1 MASRSENKNFLLITS
16 VTIAFGLRPE
26 MAQIALTTVFTPP
39 ASCFDNSYT
48 LYGSPVYVKDVQVQ
62 SLECYPEGFRAL
74 WSVAEPFSPGVCPEP
89 YVAASS
95 LEGEQDETRV
105 LCCPGYVVVP
115 S

>member
-1 MASRSENKNFLLITS
+1 
-16 VTIAFGLRPE
+16 

-74 WSVAEPFSPGVCPEP
+74 WSVGEPFSPGVCPES
-89 YVAASS
+89 YVGASS
-95 LEGEQDETRV
+95 SGGERDETKV
-105 LCCPGYVVVP
+105 LCCPGYVGVA